1 MGIFLL
7 IILILGI
14 APVALVASSTPSTLP
29 KGVTLWITDVGV
41 AGGRREVAVGEVFD
55 IFADAKYSGMPDHT
69 QVDMVL
75 YMYYGAGASQPQQ
88 ILDIYTEYVTGSGEF
103 GTVFST
109 AVQEAGSQLIWVGLW
124 TSLVSIGVHDPANQ
138 ISPAYVGVDAL
149 DVEMSLDVEY
159 PNSNLAV
166 GEEFPVIATVDYS
179 NIPVNHHIEY
189 NIWEN
194 SDEALYR
201 GGLLGGYEARPDPIG
216 IGKTGTMSHTFTT
229 SLDSPGQI
237 ELRVT
242 CGWAADTTE
251 AGGNTYVDTETFLV
265 NIVSVDSPSP
275 SAQVLILD
283 VGYAGPPDTVQAH
296 EETPIIV
303 EAEYGGLDE
312 GSKLSVGIYDL
323 STGSFLGGEVSELLA
338 GDGEYTFRPV
348 AVLPLRAGSWSLRV
362 DVEAVT
368 AADIVAEATKDISM
382 TVVAVEAAQVT
393 VSTIEYV
400 ESPETIA
407 VGEPTPVTVT
417 AQYSDLISG
426 SQLILW
432 IEDLDMS
439 VACEGGTLSSIVLS
453 GSGTYTF
460 PQLRIRPST
469 AGDWHLDAV
478 VELNGDTVA
487 TKQFTMEVVSAGG
500 ALAARVNI
508 TKFLYVRDT
517 IAVGE
522 TTPITV
528 SIHFQSL
535 PENTKLK
542 AYINDEDA
550 HTKVGSGTS
559 TPLSGSGEYTFP
571 NIVINPS
578 RAGDW
583 HLTVGVEGYPD
594 AVEGFTIRVVAPE
607 PQVKITSVKQPA
619 PGKVRVGES
628 APVTV
633 TISYQNLAAG
643 TTLVVIVHDYD
654 AHKDLSS
661 VKSKIAL
668 SGTGTYTF
676 PPLTVKPT
684 RGGSWHLGVMIS
696 GYPET
701 LTKFSITVA

>member
-1 MGIFLL
+1 MDMMPGLTEL
-7 IILILGI
+7 SVKVGWG
-14 APVALVASSTPSTLP
+14 AP
-29 KGVTLWITDVGV
+29 
-41 AGGRREVAVGEVFD
+41 
-55 IFADAKYSGMPDHT
+55 
-69 QVDMVL
+69 
-75 YMYYGAGASQPQQ
+75 
-88 ILDIYTEYVTGSGEF
+88 YTEM
-103 GTVFST
+103 GT
-109 AVQEAGSQLIWVGLW
+109 
-124 TSLVSIGVHDPANQ
+124 P
-138 ISPAYVGVDAL
+138 
-149 DVEMSLDVEY
+149 
-159 PNSNLAV
+159 
-166 GEEFPVIATVDYS
+166 
-179 NIPVNHHIEY
+179 
-189 NIWEN
+189 
-194 SDEALYR
+194 
-201 GGLLGGYEARPDPIG
+201 
-216 IGKTGTMSHTFTT
+216 
-229 SLDSPGQI
+229 
-237 ELRVT
+237 
-242 CGWAADTTE
+242 
-251 AGGNTYVDTETFLV
+251 AGGNPYVDTETFLV

-275 SAQVLILD
+275 SAQISIHD
-283 VGYAGPPDTVQAH
+283 IDYANPPETVQAH

-303 EAEYGGLDE
+303 KAEYGGLDE
-312 GSKLSVGIYDL
+312 GSKLSVGIYDV
-323 STGSFLGGEVSELLA
+323 STGSFLGSEVSELLP
-338 GDGEYTFRPV
+338 GGWTDFYTFRPV

-362 DVEAVT
+362 EVEAVT
-368 AADIVAEATKDISM
+368 AAHIVAEATKDISM
-382 TVVAVEAAQVT
+382 TVVAIEAAQVE

-432 IEDLDMS
+432 IEDLDKR

-469 AGDWHLDAV
+469 AGDWHLEAV

-500 ALAARVNI
+500 PAVAGRVNI

-517 IAVGE
+517 ITVGQ

-528 SIHFQSL
+528 SIHFQNL

-594 AVEGFTIRVVAPE
+594 AVEGFKIRVVAPTGE
-607 PQVKITSVKQPA
+607 PRVQIERVKQPTSAKVGEPAPITVSISYENLA
-619 PGKVRVGES
+619 PGTKL
-628 APVTV
+628 T
-633 TISYQNLAAG
+633 
-643 TTLVVIVHDYD
+643 VIVHDYD
-654 AHKDLSS
+654 AHKDLGS
-661 VKSKIAL
+661 VTSIAL

-676 PPLTVKPT
+676 SPITIKAT
-684 RGGSWHLGVMIS
+684 RDGTWHLGVMIS
-696 GYPET
+696 GHSET
-701 LTKFSITVA
+701 KTDFTIRVVK

>member
-1 MGIFLL
+1 M
-7 IILILGI
+7 
-14 APVALVASSTPSTLP
+14 
-29 KGVTLWITDVGV
+29 
-41 AGGRREVAVGEVFD
+41 
-55 IFADAKYSGMPDHT
+55 
-69 QVDMVL
+69 
-75 YMYYGAGASQPQQ
+75 
-88 ILDIYTEYVTGSGEF
+88 
-103 GTVFST
+103 
-109 AVQEAGSQLIWVGLW
+109 
-124 TSLVSIGVHDPANQ
+124 
-138 ISPAYVGVDAL
+138 
-149 DVEMSLDVEY
+149 
-159 PNSNLAV
+159 
-166 GEEFPVIATVDYS
+166 
-179 NIPVNHHIEY
+179 
-189 NIWEN
+189 
-194 SDEALYR
+194 
-201 GGLLGGYEARPDPIG
+201 
-216 IGKTGTMSHTFTT
+216 
-229 SLDSPGQI
+229 
-237 ELRVT
+237 
-242 CGWAADTTE
+242 
-251 AGGNTYVDTETFLV
+251 
-265 NIVSVDSPSP
+265 
-275 SAQVLILD
+275 
-283 VGYAGPPDTVQAH
+283 
-296 EETPIIV
+296 
-303 EAEYGGLDE
+303 
-312 GSKLSVGIYDL
+312 
-323 STGSFLGGEVSELLA
+323 
-338 GDGEYTFRPV
+338 
-348 AVLPLRAGSWSLRV
+348 
-362 DVEAVT
+362 EAVT

-400 ESPETIA
+400 KSPDTIA

-432 IEDLDMS
+432 IEDLDKS

-542 AYINDEDA
+542 ADINDEDA

-594 AVEGFTIRVVAPE
+594 AVEGFI
-607 PQVKITSVKQPA
+607 
-619 PGKVRVGES
+619 
-628 APVTV
+628 
-633 TISYQNLAAG
+633 
-643 TTLVVIVHDYD
+643 D
-654 AHKDLSS
+654 
-661 VKSKIAL
+661 
-668 SGTGTYTF
+668 
-676 PPLTVKPT
+676 
-684 RGGSWHLGVMIS
+684 
-696 GYPET
+696 
-701 LTKFSITVA
+701 